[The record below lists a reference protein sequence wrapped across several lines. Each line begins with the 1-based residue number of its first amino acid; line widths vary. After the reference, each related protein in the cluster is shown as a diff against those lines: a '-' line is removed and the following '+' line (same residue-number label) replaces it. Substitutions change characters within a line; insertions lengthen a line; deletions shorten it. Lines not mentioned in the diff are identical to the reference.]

1 MLENKHKIV
10 VVDDDPGMKQAMER
24 LLNAAGFC
32 VESFAS
38 AEALLQSGKAETATC
53 LILDV
58 HLPGLSGF
66 DLNQRLRQTGCRT
79 PVVFITAYDEADSR
93 TRAQTDFALGYF
105 VKPFPGQSLLSAI
118 SRAIQIGNLPQ
129 NP

>member
-1 MLENKHKIV
+1 MPEQKHKIV

-32 VESFAS
+32 VETFAS
-38 AEALLQSGKAETATC
+38 AEALLQSGKAETAAC

-66 DLNQRLRQTGCRT
+66 DLNQRLRQIGCRT

-93 TRAQTDFALGYF
+93 TRAQADYALGYF
-105 VKPFPGQSLLSAI
+105 VKPFPGQSLLAAI
-118 SRAIQIGNLPQ
+118 ARAIQLGSLQQ